1 MDAKDTWLRAI
12 EHAARML
19 EPTSAAPA
27 WLLDAVRRSA
37 SYSDILAPEAQ
48 REHRPADHFY
58 PH

>member
-19 EPTSAAPA
+19 ESASAAPG
-27 WLLDAVRRSA
+27 WLLGAVRKSA
-37 SYSDILAPEAQ
+37 SYSDSLAPETP
-48 REHRPADHFY
+48 REHQPADHFY